1 MTEAIP
7 SRRPRRGRMFLLILL
22 ALAVAAAATVLLV
35 FRTIP
40 DYRTEYLV
48 DASPAAGGAGFRPI
62 AEAVTSSA
70 QNAGTGDH
78 LSLRRFGGRCG
89 DPANTA
95 RLVSSG
101 KDKAAAI
108 ERKVHA
114 ITPSGGATLRSG
126 ILAAIDDFSGR
137 YPFRARKL
145 NRIIVVTSHGT
156 DDCEQSDPAKDRL
169 IRSRMAGSGLRL
181 DLRFIGYRVPA
192 AQEEPLRRLAASAKA
207 PTPVFARSAADLD
220 STLKSL
226 IVPKDGSAKKVT
238 VPTESPTAT
247 PTPTVRSAPM
257 SLGRFTI
264 SAPVTW
270 KRRAVPDTYGYGDS
284 YHVTI
289 PGRCSPNPYHPKEQI
304 CPTFDVGYKNTLI
317 PQLQPTFY
325 PDRPL
330 IDHPHD
336 GGPSGCP
343 ADRNLLTGGLS
354 SGAELV
360 DKTPKTIGG
369 RRVTYREWKI
379 PCYEKKRMSDDYY
392 DLGARTGVSF
402 TERLWYL
409 PDPRLLV
416 VDHHQTP
423 DLAAILDKASWR

>member
-1 MTEAIP
+1 MTEATP
-7 SRRPRRGRMFLLILL
+7 QRRSRRGRMFLLILL

-35 FRTIP
+35 LRATP
-40 DYRTEYLV
+40 DYRTAYLV
-48 DASPAAGGAGFRPI
+48 DASPAAGGDFRPI
-62 AEAVTSSA
+62 ADAVTSSA
-70 QNAGTGDH
+70 QNAGDGDH

-101 KDKAAAI
+101 KGKAATI
-108 ERKVHA
+108 GRKVHA
-114 ITPSGGATLRSG
+114 IKPSGGATLTSG

-137 YPFRARKL
+137 YPFRGRKL
-145 NRIIVVTSHGT
+145 NRIIVVTSHGR
-156 DDCEQSDPAKDRL
+156 DACEQSDPAKNRL
-169 IRSRMAGSGLRL
+169 IQSRVAGSGLRL
-181 DLRFIGYRVPA
+181 DLRFIGYKVPA
-192 AQEEPLRRLAASAKA
+192 DQEEPLRRLATSVKA
-207 PTPVFARSAADLD
+207 PAPVFAPSATALD
-220 STLKSL
+220 ATLKSL
-226 IVPKDGSAKKVT
+226 VVPEDGKAKKVKA
-238 VPTESPTAT
+238 PTESPTAT

-257 SLGRFTI
+257 NLGRFTI

-270 KRRAVPDTYGYGDS
+270 KRQAFPDRYGYGDS
-284 YHVTI
+284 YVVTI
-289 PGRCSPNPYHPKEQI
+289 PGKCAPNPYRPNEPS
-304 CPTFDVGYKNTLI
+304 CPRVHVGYKNSLI

-336 GGPSGCP
+336 GGPSVCP
-343 ADRNLLTGGLS
+343 ADLNLLTGGVS

-369 RRVTYREWKI
+369 RKVTYREWKI
-379 PCYEKKRMSDDYY
+379 PCYEKKKTGTDSY
-392 DLGARTGVSF
+392 DLGARTEVSF

-409 PDPRLLV
+409 PDPKLLV

-423 DLAAILDKASWR
+423 NLAAILENASWK